1 MKSIKRA
8 IAVLLALLVFPAAAW
23 GQGASAEVSGDTLR
37 ITQDAGVG
45 GTLKVVYIPARPDYP
60 TPIYTVEM
68 FNFGSEVPDT
78 RSSTCSKP
86 LFSKSVSCPAAG
98 VTNIVIEAG
107 DGDDEIG
114 VGTQRY
120 VNSGGSAPIPV
131 PVSVS
136 LGDGNDMTYFRL
148 DRQTATVDGG
158 NGNDSVSTANPDPFP
173 KDDFTSGLR
182 FIGGPGDDRIEL
194 SRRTGGETVFLG
206 GDGQD
211 AASGESNGVTTLN
224 GEAGADR
231 FGVKHAAGT
240 LALLGG
246 DGDDTFE
253 MDDLDSAGSAR
264 TEVRAGPGNDTIEP
278 RLGAGSDLIDC
289 GSGSDSVELP
299 EGNLRKLL
307 LGHTYIDC
315 PIVAAQFKN
324 PRLSPR
330 GARVAIA
337 LLPPARAK
345 AKVAVKQVN
354 ARGKTVFRSP
364 AVRVRFVRGR
374 SSRVTLKVPKKLLRL
389 RRARL
394 YVIVDATSAS
404 GDRTRLEEKVLFKR

>member
-1 MKSIKRA
+1 
-8 IAVLLALLVFPAAAW
+8 V
-23 GQGASAEVSGDTLR
+23 
-37 ITQDAGVG
+37 
-45 GTLKVVYIPARPDYP
+45 
-60 TPIYTVEM
+60 
-68 FNFGSEVPDT
+68 
-78 RSSTCSKP
+78 
-86 LFSKSVSCPAAG
+86 
-98 VTNIVIEAG
+98 
-107 DGDDEIG
+107 
-114 VGTQRY
+114 
-120 VNSGGSAPIPV
+120 
-131 PVSVS
+131 
-136 LGDGNDMTYFRL
+136 
-148 DRQTATVDGG
+148 
-158 NGNDSVSTANPDPFP
+158 
-173 KDDFTSGLR
+173 
-182 FIGGPGDDRIEL
+182 

-224 GEAGADR
+224 GEADADR

-240 LALLGG
+240 LTLLGG

-289 GSGSDSVELP
+289 GPGSDSVELP
-299 EGNLRKLL
+299 EGNLRRLL

-330 GARVAIA
+330 GASVAIT

-345 AKVAVKQVN
+345 AKVAVKQVSV
-354 ARGKTVFRSP
+354 RGKTVFRSP

-404 GDRTRLEEKVLFKR
+404 GDRTRLEENVLFKR